1 MLVRADKKWDYA
13 LGLVKGAGLEPT
25 EDMKMLVEK
34 EKSGEISM
42 EEIRKALDQKYKKK
56 RQA

>member
-13 LGLVKGAGLEPT
+13 LGLVRGAGLEPT
-25 EDMKMLVEK
+25 EDMKRLVEK
-34 EKSGEISM
+34 EKSGEISI